1 VPAYSAILHSLET
14 FPQRLEECFSLFP
27 KPMHNWQPWSWEGIP
42 SERLTAIEQVCHV
55 RDIERDG
62 YHRRIRRTLAEEM
75 PILEDIPGEPLA
87 VERRYLDANVE
98 EVFADFRVARAETVA
113 LVTGLSAI
121 QMQRVALFE
130 GRPVA
135 LHNLLHF
142 LCSHD
147 NQHLAGLHWLLGKMN
162 G

>member
-1 VPAYSAILHSLET
+1 
-14 FPQRLEECFSLFP
+14 
-27 KPMHNWQPWSWEGIP
+27 
-42 SERLTAIEQVCHV
+42 V

-87 VERRYLDANVE
+87 VERRYFQANAE
-98 EVFADFRVARAETVA
+98 EVFADFRAARADTIT
-113 LVTGLSAI
+113 LLSGLGPI
-121 QMQRVALFE
+121 ELQRLALFE

-147 NQHLAGLHWLLGKMN
+147 NQHIAGLHWLLGKMN
-162 G
+162 GPPPSADVR